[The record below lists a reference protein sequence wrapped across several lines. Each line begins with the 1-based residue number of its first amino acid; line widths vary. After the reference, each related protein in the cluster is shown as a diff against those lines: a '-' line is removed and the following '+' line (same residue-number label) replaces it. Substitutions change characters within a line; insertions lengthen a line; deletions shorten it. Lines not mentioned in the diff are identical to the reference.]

1 MSLKSTMI
9 PALLLV
15 MLAGLPSAAQ
25 REVVDRIV
33 AVVGERVILGSELAN
48 QIRWTAFQT
57 GREPRTEQELEE
69 LKTEILEQMISDQL
83 FLIAAQKDTAIS
95 VRPEEVDEELD
106 NRISSI
112 AGGFSSHEEFL
123 ASLTAEGMSLRDL
136 RKRFRGEVENQI
148 LKQRFIQSRLVNV
161 SISKREVEE
170 FYREFKDSI
179 PDQPEAVKLA
189 HVLLP
194 IQPSPEVEDSTMAL
208 ATRLRQDILDGAD
221 FAVISAQ
228 YSSLGAGAD
237 GGDLGYISRS
247 DVVDEFAR
255 AAFRLQVGD
264 ISGVVRTQFG
274 YHVIKCEDKRGD
286 QLKLRHLLLAVQPSP
301 EDTARTTALA
311 DSLTEAARQGASF
324 EEMAKVYSDDD
335 DSRVQG
341 GELGWFAVTQLPPE
355 FAEVAGWTAV
365 GEFRGPIS
373 SQFGLHILK
382 LLDYQPH
389 KKYTLEDDFDQ
400 IKQMA
405 RQDKTGRL
413 VDSWIDEIK
422 TKTHIEYRLDD

>member
-1 MSLKSTMI
+1 MSLRSTI
-9 PALLLV
+9 SCLLLV
-15 MLAGLPSAAQ
+15 VLAGFSWAAQ

-33 AVVGERVILGSELAN
+33 AVIGERVILGSELAN
-48 QIRWTAFQT
+48 QMRWTLFQT
-57 GREPRTEQELEE
+57 EQEPRSEQELEK

-95 VRPEEVDEELD
+95 VRPEEIEEELD

-112 AGGFSSHEEFL
+112 ASSFSTQEEFL
-123 ASLTAEGMSLRDL
+123 AALTSEGMSLRDL
-136 RKRFRGEVENQI
+136 RKKFRGEVENQI
-148 LKQRFIQSRLVNV
+148 LKQRFIQSRLAGV
-161 SISKREVEE
+161 SVSKHEVQE

-194 IQPSPEVEDSTMAL
+194 IQPSSEVQDSTLAL
-208 ATRLRQDILDGAD
+208 ATRLRQEILDGAD

-237 GGDLGYISRS
+237 GGDLGYIARS

-274 YHVIKCEDKRGD
+274 YHVIKCEGKRGD

-311 DSLTEAARQGASF
+311 DSLIGAARQGASF
-324 EEMAKVYSDDD
+324 AEMAKIYSADDD
-335 DSRVQG
+335 TRIQG

-355 FAEVAGWTAV
+355 FAEVAGWTTV
-365 GEFRGPIS
+365 GEFRGPIG
-373 SQFGLHILK
+373 SQFGLHVLK
-382 LLDYQPH
+382 LLDHQPH

-413 VDSWIDEIK
+413 VDTWIEEIK
-422 TKTHIEYRLDD
+422 AKTHIEYRLDE